1 MFPSEEIS
9 IDMSINDA
17 AVKDIKES
25 LEDIRRV
32 RLEAM
37 IKQTPNFRGEN
48 WWFYDL
54 INKAYSKY
62 IYKVIKITAKYFY
75 EFILTSL
82 FRFQSTWY

>member
-48 WWFYDL
+48 W
-54 INKAYSKY
+54 
-62 IYKVIKITAKYFY
+62 
-75 EFILTSL
+75 
-82 FRFQSTWY
+82 